1 MSKLLNN
8 LSILTA
14 TNFHFVFDDKSAR
27 HKLKCINTRY
37 IQCNM
42 IAHVILLCH
51 AVFCKPGLKAVLVLI
66 FDGESRNYSINS
78 LYLLM
83 LLDERPLPSP

>member
-14 TNFHFVFDDKSAR
+14 TNFHFDDKSAR

-42 IAHVILLCH
+42 IAHVVLLCH
-51 AVFCKPGLKAVLVLI
+51 AVFCKPGLKAVLALI
-66 FDGESRNYSINS
+66 FDGEGRNYTQLIH
-78 LYLLM
+78 YIY
-83 LLDERPLPSP
+83 